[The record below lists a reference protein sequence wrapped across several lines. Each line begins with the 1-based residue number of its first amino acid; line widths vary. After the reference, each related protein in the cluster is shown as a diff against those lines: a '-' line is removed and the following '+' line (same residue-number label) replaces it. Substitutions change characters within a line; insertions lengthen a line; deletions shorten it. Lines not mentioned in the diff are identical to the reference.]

1 MVYFAV
7 FIPWSL
13 FQDNVCIWFHVE
25 ITRVGSRPAEMPR
38 AVLRVQRE
46 ALGPVPSNPHAW
58 CQSTGRT
65 ALPGIY
71 TCVFIIHSRINIF
84 LWNKR
89 RSVQSCYRSLKTTWA
104 SPRRPYKKVLIN
116 SVLFARRLWPSQN
129 HLDCSFNKK
138 AFCLFGSTS
147 LCKLA
152 EMNGTL
158 RVVWRWKT
166 SCHRLL
172 RGLSVVFIADT
183 KGIFRVFKHVQR
195 ATF

>member
-7 FIPWSL
+7 FLPWSL

-84 LWNKR
+84 L
-89 RSVQSCYRSLKTTWA
+89 
-104 SPRRPYKKVLIN
+104 
-116 SVLFARRLWPSQN
+116 
-129 HLDCSFNKK
+129 
-138 AFCLFGSTS
+138 
-147 LCKLA
+147 
-152 EMNGTL
+152 
-158 RVVWRWKT
+158 
-166 SCHRLL
+166 
-172 RGLSVVFIADT
+172 
-183 KGIFRVFKHVQR
+183 
-195 ATF
+195 